1 MRLIRPEAWNRVAQK
16 IAAKKNKSY
25 HGAESGGWRHPW
37 QTACRWDPRSQSWA
51 MQMQP
56 GYVNAAETDCP
67 PLSAELAPAA
77 TRARLGIAAG
87 GRQRQKVTPWLSE
100 GPWIP
105 INPALWREIGTGAVE
120 SETVPAF
127 FVAQGVEGSEQI
139 EVDAEELTLSV
150 VAAPPVPTDRRRLLR
165 AVDIVLTVPKPT
177 LRPSFI
183 TGLGGTTELT
193 WTTAPAIGNPFLS
206 VRRLHVPALPAPT
219 LQEQLVTGRTED
231 PYTETLVATVYLLS
245 RPGVPLG
252 YAVGPDWQPHVKH
265 FLFWNRI
272 YQAKVLMNLVPPTP
286 LTSPIPLAAG
296 AGQGIIQNIIDDMN
310 AKDATLAAALSQA
323 STLTTFGSI

>member
-1 MRLIRPEAWNRVAQK
+1 MRLIRPDAWNRVAQK

-25 HGAESGGWRHPW
+25 HGSESGGWRHPW

-127 FVAQGVEGSEQI
+127 FVAALRKGVFFEALQAEMSRY
-139 EVDAEELTLSV
+139 DAAS
-150 VAAPPVPTDRRRLLR
+150 
-165 AVDIVLTVPKPT
+165 IVLPLV
-177 LRPSFI
+177 FI
-183 TGLGGTTELT
+183 VVSGGAGLIAVFR
-193 WTTAPAIGNPFLS
+193 TASAQNRQ
-206 VRRLHVPALPAPT
+206 VRAST
-219 LQEQLVTGRTED
+219 IIID
-231 PYTETLVATVYLLS
+231 PYA
-245 RPGVPLG
+245 
-252 YAVGPDWQPHVKH
+252 
-265 FLFWNRI
+265 
-272 YQAKVLMNLVPPTP
+272 
-286 LTSPIPLAAG
+286 
-296 AGQGIIQNIIDDMN
+296 
-310 AKDATLAAALSQA
+310 
-323 STLTTFGSI
+323 